1 MQVQDFLKLIDGKI
15 ITGSGETVVN
25 GFYKDSRLVRKNGT
39 YIAIIGEK
47 FDGND
52 FVGNAIDAG
61 ASVCIISKE
70 NANIVEKAKKNN
82 TTLILVADTL
92 KALQG
97 IAKYKRSLFNI
108 PVVAVTG
115 SVGKTSTK
123 DMIASVLSSK
133 YNTLKTKGNMN
144 NNIGMPMTI
153 LELNDENAMV
163 VEMGMNHFGEIELLT
178 DIAKPTIAVVTNIG
192 TAHIGNLGS
201 RENILKAKLEI
212 LDGMKKKILV
222 INNDND
228 LLHKFYLE
236 NKDNPEIEMH
246 TYGIENE
253 SKVMGY
259 NIKLGEDSSWFDCK
273 IDSELEKKSCAN
285 NDLIRENHAIDNGLE
300 NKSCVNNVSIR
311 GNQAIDN
318 ELENKS
324 SINNALIRKQ
334 NIIDNDV
341 NNEFSVEVPVGG
353 LHFIYNS
360 LCAITVANLLN
371 LNQSEIKCGI
381 KNFVPTKNRMDIT
394 KLNNGVTVINDSYN
408 ASFDSMQM
416 LLNYLSNFTAKR
428 RIAVLGD
435 MLELGDYSKEL
446 HEKVGK
452 EVSKNN
458 VDILI
463 VSGEN
468 SKYIAEEA
476 IRDGMNKEN
485 VYYFD
490 NGDKIYNFIKK
501 IWRDGDCILFKA
513 SNGMRFFEIAD
524 KLIAE
529 CGK

>member
-25 GFYKDSRLVRKNGT
+25 DFYKDSRLVRKNGT

-52 FVGNAIDAG
+52 FVEKAIDAG

-70 NANIVEKAKKNN
+70 NANVVEKAKKNN

-178 DIAKPTIAVVTNIG
+178 DIAKPTIAVITNIG

-236 NKDNPEIEMH
+236 NKDNPEIEIH
-246 TYGIENE
+246 TYGIENKSE
-253 SKVMGY
+253 VMGY
-259 NIKLGEDSSWFDCK
+259 NIRLGEDSSWFDCK
-273 IDSELEKKSCAN
+273 IENDSENKSSVN
-285 NDLIRENHAIDNGLE
+285 NISIRRNHTIENDLE
-300 NKSCVNNVSIR
+300 NKSSVNNVSI
-311 GNQAIDN
+311 GK
-318 ELENKS
+318 ENT
-324 SINNALIRKQ
+324 
-334 NIIDNDV
+334 IDNDV

-381 KNFVPTKNRMDIT
+381 KKFVPTKNRMDIT
-394 KLNNGVTVINDSYN
+394 KLRNGVTIINDSYN

-435 MLELGDYSKEL
+435 MLELGDFSKEL

-452 EVSKNN
+452 EVAKNN

-468 SKYIAEEA
+468 SKYIAEKA
-476 IRDGMNKEN
+476 IKDGMNKEN

>member
-25 GFYKDSRLVRKNGT
+25 DFYKDSRLVRKNGT

-52 FVGNAIDAG
+52 FVEKAIDAG

-70 NANIVEKAKKNN
+70 NANVVEKAKKNN

-163 VEMGMNHFGEIELLT
+163 VEMGMNHFSEIELLT
-178 DIAKPTIAVVTNIG
+178 DIAKPTIAVITNIG

-236 NKDNPEIEMH
+236 NKDNPEIEIH

-253 SKVMGY
+253 SEVMGY
-259 NIKLGEDSSWFDCK
+259 NIRLGEDSSWFDCR
-273 IDSELEKKSCAN
+273 IENDSENKSSVN
-285 NDLIRENHAIDNGLE
+285 NISIRRNHTIENDLE
-300 NKSCVNNVSIR
+300 NKSSVNNVSI
-311 GNQAIDN
+311 GK
-318 ELENKS
+318 ENT
-324 SINNALIRKQ
+324 
-334 NIIDNDV
+334 IDNDV
-341 NNEFSVEVPVGG
+341 NNEFSVDVPVGG

-394 KLNNGVTVINDSYN
+394 KLKNGVTIINDSYN

-435 MLELGDYSKEL
+435 MLELGEFSKEL

-452 EVSKNN
+452 EVAKNN

-468 SKYIAEEA
+468 SKYIAEKA
-476 IRDGMNKEN
+476 IKDGMNKEN

-513 SNGMRFFEIAD
+513 SNGMKFFEIAD

-529 CGK
+529 RVK

>member
-25 GFYKDSRLVRKNGT
+25 DFYKDSRLVRKNGT

-52 FVGNAIDAG
+52 FVEKAIDAG

-70 NANIVEKAKKNN
+70 NANVVEKAKKNN

-92 KALQG
+92 KALQE

-178 DIAKPTIAVVTNIG
+178 DIAKPTIAVITNIG

-236 NKDNPEIEMH
+236 NKDNPEIEIH
-246 TYGIENE
+246 TYGIENKSE
-253 SKVMGY
+253 VMGY
-259 NIKLGEDSSWFDCK
+259 NIRLGEDSSWFDCK
-273 IDSELEKKSCAN
+273 IE
-285 NDLIRENHAIDNGLE
+285 NDLE
-300 NKSCVNNVSIR
+300 NKSSVNNVSI
-311 GNQAIDN
+311 GKKNT
-318 ELENKS
+318 
-324 SINNALIRKQ
+324 
-334 NIIDNDV
+334 IDNDLK
-341 NNEFSVEVPVGG
+341 NEFSVEVPVGG

-381 KNFVPTKNRMDIT
+381 KKFVPTKNRMDIT
-394 KLNNGVTVINDSYN
+394 KLKNGVTIINDSYN

-452 EVSKNN
+452 EVAKNN

-468 SKYIAEEA
+468 SKYIAEKA
-476 IRDGMNKEN
+476 IKDGMNKEN

>member
-1 MQVQDFLKLIDGKI
+1 MQAQNFLKLIDGKI
-15 ITGSGETVVN
+15 ITGSGKTVVN
-25 GFYKDSRLVRKNGT
+25 DFCKDSRLVRKNGA

-52 FVGNAIDAG
+52 FVEKAIDAG

-70 NANIVEKAKKNN
+70 NANVVEKAKKNN

-178 DIAKPTIAVVTNIG
+178 DIAKPTIAVITNIG

-236 NKDNPEIEMH
+236 NKDNPEIEIH

-253 SKVMGY
+253 SEVMGY
-259 NIKLGEDSSWFDCK
+259 NIRLGEDSSWFDCR
-273 IDSELEKKSCAN
+273 IENDSENKSSVN
-285 NDLIRENHAIDNGLE
+285 NISIRRNHTIENDLE
-300 NKSCVNNVSIR
+300 NKSSVNNVSI
-311 GNQAIDN
+311 GK
-318 ELENKS
+318 ENT
-324 SINNALIRKQ
+324 
-334 NIIDNDV
+334 IDNDV
-341 NNEFSVEVPVGG
+341 NNEFSVDVPVGG

-394 KLNNGVTVINDSYN
+394 KLKNGVTIINDSYN

-428 RIAVLGD
+428 RIAVVGD
-435 MLELGDYSKEL
+435 MLELGEFSKEL

-452 EVSKNN
+452 EVAKNN

-468 SKYIAEEA
+468 SKYIAEKA
-476 IRDGMNKEN
+476 IKDGMNKEN

-490 NGDKIYNFIKK
+490 NGNKIYNFVKK
-501 IWRDGDCILFKA
+501 IWREGDCILFKA